1 MQQYAVR
8 GKNKIHTSLFTHSL
22 ERYLRKDLLDTWNR
36 EKNVCKKSA
45 CKYHEPGPIEMPQ
58 MEAFTYPDTI
68 QTGGFGI
75 MSGTIQNSQ

>member
-1 MQQYAVR
+1 MQYAGR
-8 GKNKIHTSLFTHSL
+8 IKSTLPSLLTAWIG
-22 ERYLRKDLLDTWNR
+22 YLRKDLSDTWNR
-36 EKNVCKKSA
+36 EKNVCEKTA